1 MQMPQPAVPSYGH
14 LRLWISSH
22 RLALKTHNF
31 TVEINMFTATN
42 ISKSLKFFVWILFM
56 CKLWPV
62 QGYQSKS
69 KLKPPTIESNAV
81 PYEDHTQSSQCT
93 AHTHTNSVTC
103 SCYKDFHKSEASVSL
118 LPPALLGSFTAPLP
132 VLPDS
137 LSAPPPH
144 RCWPP
149 PQGFCLHLQL
159 PAWPPESFALLQRL
173 PVRTP
178 EGLCLCM
185 QLSAQPSAA
194 FTTPVCLLI
203 LWVIQVS
210 YLNTEHRRR
219 SR

>member
-159 PAWPPESFALLQRL
+159 PATSWELCSSPKASCPDSRGALPLYATFCTAKRCLHYSCLSPHPLGHPGKLPQHWTPP
-173 PVRTP
+173 
-178 EGLCLCM
+178 
-185 QLSAQPSAA
+185 A
-194 FTTPVCLLI
+194 F
-203 LWVIQVS
+203 
-210 YLNTEHRRR
+210 
-219 SR
+219 

>member
-1 MQMPQPAVPSYGH
+1 MQCLMRIIHKA
-14 LRLWISSH
+14 
-22 RLALKTHNF
+22 HN
-31 TVEINMFTATN
+31 
-42 ISKSLKFFVWILFM
+42 
-56 CKLWPV
+56 V
-62 QGYQSKS
+62 Q
-69 KLKPPTIESNAV
+69 
-81 PYEDHTQSSQCT
+81 
-93 AHTHTNSVTC
+93 HTHTQTVWHVLVIKNS
-103 SCYKDFHKSEASVSL
+103 DFHKSEASVSL

-185 QLSAQPSAA
+185 QLSAQLSAA